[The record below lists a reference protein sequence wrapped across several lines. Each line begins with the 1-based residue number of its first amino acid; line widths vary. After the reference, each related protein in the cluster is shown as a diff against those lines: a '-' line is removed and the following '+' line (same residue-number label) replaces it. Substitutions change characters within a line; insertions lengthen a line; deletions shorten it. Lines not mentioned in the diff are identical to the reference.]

1 MSDIKKPFSVWLLV
15 ERNLTGTENQLAAVA
30 EALSRIFPDISVQW
44 KKIERG
50 SWFMPRLETGFFWEN
65 DSKKPD
71 LVIAA
76 GNLSVLPALMLKNRG
91 VKVAY
96 IQDPRWPWRS
106 RFDRIY
112 APHHDAISGDN
123 VMATDGS
130 PTRVREFIDPAETGT
145 SALIIGGGRKGK
157 QGVLDLNALPTAQ
170 RWLVSFSRRTP
181 DTIKQQVRTALPEAT
196 IYDPAQG
203 GENPYLDFLRRADT
217 IYVTDDSASMISD
230 ACSTGR
236 RVSIVPFLR
245 PTGRLQRLAD
255 HLRSIGAVDAQNPV
269 SLKDADRVANDIA
282 GTLLTR

>member
-106 RFDRIY
+106 
-112 APHHDAISGDN
+112 P
-123 VMATDGS
+123 AT
-130 PTRVREFIDPAETGT
+130 
-145 SALIIGGGRKGK
+145 
-157 QGVLDLNALPTAQ
+157 
-170 RWLVSFSRRTP
+170 
-181 DTIKQQVRTALPEAT
+181 
-196 IYDPAQG
+196 
-203 GENPYLDFLRRADT
+203 
-217 IYVTDDSASMISD
+217 
-230 ACSTGR
+230 
-236 RVSIVPFLR
+236 
-245 PTGRLQRLAD
+245 
-255 HLRSIGAVDAQNPV
+255 
-269 SLKDADRVANDIA
+269 
-282 GTLLTR
+282 